1 MVAVAAFV
9 AVSHAFLAAPH
20 LGKAA
25 QDAMLAW
32 RQRHVKL
39 PDHDF
44 GAGPVAAD
52 LRRTRE

>member
-52 LRRTRE
+52 LLRTRE